1 MEKVLLSRRELFFCF
16 VFVLFLFFFVSC
28 FFNRAHVKNA
38 QVQNRLLQIALK
50 KDKRA
55 CLSVI
60 KKNSFRYHAFDP
72 FKRECHRIV

>member
-1 MEKVLLSRRELFFCF
+1 MKIKFLLKYSLYGKSTLVSQGTVFCF
-16 VFVLFLFFFVSC
+16 VLFRFCFVLFFLFLV

-38 QVQNRLLQIALK
+38 QIQNRLLQIGLK

-60 KKNSFRYHAFDP
+60 KN
-72 FKRECHRIV
+72 

>member
-1 MEKVLLSRRELFFCF
+1 MEKVLLFRRELFCF
-16 VFVLFLFFFVSC
+16 VCFFFVSC

-38 QVQNRLLQIALK
+38 QIQNRLLQTGFK

-60 KKNSFRYHAFDP
+60 K
-72 FKRECHRIV
+72 